1 MLTSMTSI
9 ETERSSDQPRNYPQ
23 LSTTLEPAQ
32 RRALLET
39 VARLRA
45 FAILLSMDV
54 GLADELVEVT
64 LVRASVGIS
73 PSSLGVNLSTWL
85 FSRLRSYYYRE
96 FARRSMPA
104 GAQGPRPGQYPSGE
118 HGDTLAA
125 LAKLPAEQREALV
138 LIEAAGLSMGDAARI
153 CRRPPGRF
161 KALVESAR
169 TNLARLLARQGSE
182 RLQQT
187 AISFVLLTSAGRA
200 A

>member
-9 ETERSSDQPRNYPQ
+9 ETERSYDRPRDYPQ
-23 LSTTLEPAQ
+23 LSTRLELSQ

-45 FAILLSMDV
+45 FATLLSMDA

-64 LVRASVGIS
+64 LLRAGVGLS
-73 PSSLGVNLSTWL
+73 PSSLGVNLSGWL

-96 FARRSMPA
+96 YATRSTPA
-104 GAQGPRPGQYPSGE
+104 AGQGPLPGQNPSGA

-125 LAKLPAEQREALV
+125 LAKLPVEQREALV
-138 LIEAAGLSMGDAARI
+138 LIEAAGFSHHEAARI

-161 KALVESAR
+161 KDLVESAQA
-169 TNLARLLARQGSE
+169 NFASLLASQSF
-182 RLQQT
+182 QQN
-187 AISFVLLTSAGRA
+187 AISLGLLTSAERA